1 MLVTLNDVLLPAQKG
16 GYAVGL
22 FNTLNL
28 EMARGVLEAAETLRS
43 PVIIGTAEV
52 LLPYAPMENIADLL
66 IPMARRAK
74 TPVVVHYDHGL
85 TYGLC
90 MRALQLGFSSVMYD
104 CSTDRYEENI
114 RKVAELTRAAHAL
127 GATVEAELGHVG
139 DNGADAAPD
148 PSLLY
153 TDVSQARDF
162 AARTGVDALAVAV
175 GTAHGAYKLPPKLDF
190 QRIRELA
197 AAIPTPL
204 VLHGG
209 SGLSDDDFRQAIAC
223 GISKINIFT
232 DLNVA
237 YAQGCRQALDS
248 GKRCMTDMVEQ
259 QVAAVRDATIA
270 KMLLFGSRDRCCTQA

>member
-209 SGLSDDDFRQAIAC
+209 SGIPDEQ
-223 GISKINIFT
+223 
-232 DLNVA
+232 LNVA
-237 YAQGCRQALDS
+237 FTLGINKFNVGTEFFYLYYQVM
-248 GKRCMTDMVEQ
+248 KRFCNAGHPDFFDLPLEVQEELTNYLRSKMQLCKMTV
-259 QVAAVRDATIA
+259 
-270 KMLLFGSRDRCCTQA
+270 

>member
-209 SGLSDDDFRQAIAC
+209 SGIPDEQLDVAFTLGVNKFNVGTEFFYLYYQVMKRFCNAGHPDFFDLPLEVQEELTNYLR
-223 GISKINIFT
+223 SKMQ
-232 DLNVA
+232 L
-237 YAQGCRQALDS
+237 C
-248 GKRCMTDMVEQ
+248 KMTV
-259 QVAAVRDATIA
+259 
-270 KMLLFGSRDRCCTQA
+270 